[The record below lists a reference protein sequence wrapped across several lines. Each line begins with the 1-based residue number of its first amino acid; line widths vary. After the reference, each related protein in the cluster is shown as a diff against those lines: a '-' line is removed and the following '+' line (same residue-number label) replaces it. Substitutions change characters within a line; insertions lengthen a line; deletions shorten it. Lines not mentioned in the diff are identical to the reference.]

1 MAGQR
6 RAFKVAEKIR
16 SIIATEL
23 LDIADPRLQLITITS
38 VAVSPDLRHA
48 RIYWVVAG
56 ASDRIPEAEA
66 GFKSAG
72 RHLRRSMGKSL
83 GTKFVPELK
92 FFYDDTL
99 DTVEKVDR
107 LLSGL
112 EDLSEEEVHE
122 P

>member
-1 MAGQR
+1 MVSFR
-6 RAFKVAEKIR
+6 RKIR

-23 LDIADPRLQLITITS
+23 LHIADPRLQLTTVTS

-56 ASDRIPEAEA
+56 DKDRIPEAEE

-72 RHLRRSMGKSL
+72 KHLRHAMGKSL

-92 FFYDDTL
+92 FFYDNTL
-99 DTVEKVDR
+99 DTVEEVDR
-107 LLSGL
+107 LM
-112 EDLSEEEVHE
+112 SEVNNPSDEGNA
-122 P
+122 